1 MKSHPLETEAAGGVA
16 SSRAGV
22 RAHIGRITFWKG
34 VAGVL
39 MLAGAVA
46 SFERFTM
53 GLGATTHLSDR
64 FPWGFWIGFDFLGI
78 GLAAAGFTIAAT
90 VHLLHLKRYEPL
102 VRPAIL
108 TAFIGYTMVVLILV
122 VDLGRPLR
130 FWHPLVMWNPH
141 SVMFEITWCVILYST
156 VLTLEFAPVVL
167 EKFHLTAPIKVLR
180 TVSIPVVIAGVIL
193 STLHQSSFGS
203 LYLIVPGRLHPL
215 WYSPI
220 LPVLFFIS
228 CVAAGLSMIVFEM
241 FLLSRSKPQG
251 PPMDLLAD
259 IGKVVAVVLAVYGTV
274 RVQDLVNR
282 NALGYAF
289 VFNYQ
294 SILFLAE
301 FGLGVV
307 TPAVLLLF
315 RRVRESRDGLFL
327 ASVLV
332 LMGFMA
338 NRMNTVVT
346 GMESW
351 PRTIYIPSWQEVLIG
366 LSIATFGFVAFTVV
380 AKHFNILEHGGHDV
394 KREA

>member
-1 MKSHPLETEAAGGVA
+1 MESVPIDTAARRTVGERPTGVVEALV
-16 SSRAGV
+16 
-22 RAHIGRITFWKG
+22 GRITFWK
-34 VAGVL
+34 VFAAAL
-39 MLAGAVA
+39 LLAGAVA
-46 SFERFTM
+46 GFQRFYY

-90 VHLLHLKRYEPL
+90 VHLLHLERYEPL

-108 TAFIGYTMVVLILV
+108 TAFIGYTMVVMILV
-122 VDLGRPLR
+122 VDLGQPLR

-156 VLTLEFAPVVL
+156 VLALEFAPVVL

-180 TVSIPVVIAGVIL
+180 AVSMPVVIAGVIL

-228 CVAAGLSMIVFEM
+228 CVAAGLSMVVFET
-241 FLLSRSKPQG
+241 FILSRSRPEG
-251 PPMDLLAD
+251 PPMELLAD

-274 RVQDLVNR
+274 RIQDLINR
-282 NALGYAF
+282 GALPMAF
-289 VFNYQ
+289 TFSYQ
-294 SILFLAE
+294 SIMFLSEFLA
-301 FGLGVV
+301 GVV
-307 TPAVLLLF
+307 LPGVLLMF
-315 RRVRESRDGLFL
+315 RRVRESRDGLFFVCI
-327 ASVLV
+327 AVV
-332 LMGFMA
+332 MGFMA

-351 PRTIYIPSWQEVLIG
+351 PGAIYIPSWQEVLIG
-366 LSIATFGFVAFTVV
+366 LGIATFGFVAFALV
-380 AKHFNILEHGGHDV
+380 ARHFRVLEHRHGG
-394 KREA
+394 